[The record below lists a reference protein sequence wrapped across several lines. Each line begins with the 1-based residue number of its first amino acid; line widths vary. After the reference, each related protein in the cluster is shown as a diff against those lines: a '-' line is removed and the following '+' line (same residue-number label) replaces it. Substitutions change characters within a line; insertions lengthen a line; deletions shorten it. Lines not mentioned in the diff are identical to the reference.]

1 MGANGARQEAM
12 LGAVWPTAPQVDGA
26 LATSGTA
33 RATARACMAY
43 RAGQWLQARA
53 TWHALAPL
61 THSDRPHRASKG
73 SLAMPVAPT
82 ICRDPGA
89 QPLPRHTV
97 SFSQR
102 CVT

>member
-1 MGANGARQEAM
+1 LGANGARQEAM

-61 THSDRPHRASKG
+61 THSDRPHRASKCWRPRCLHMIRHRSACTLWHVLMMTA
-73 SLAMPVAPT
+73 SLA
-82 ICRDPGA
+82 GW
-89 QPLPRHTV
+89 
-97 SFSQR
+97 
-102 CVT
+102 